1 MRAVSPVICISQQAT
16 AQCKLSTHCVSRT
29 SDSHTDLDH
38 IIRSVQ
44 PYQLLRLFSSSP
56 LAQLTPA
63 VCRQL
68 VTRIYKLHFD
78 LTSLRHII
86 RSSTLSQQ
94 RYVYTSTR
102 SDQTHQLQA
111 AVNESCKSCHMH
123 TQTGHP
129 SSQTYWLP
137 SASYDPISAR
147 SMKHMLAQLL

>member
-1 MRAVSPVICISQQAT
+1 MLIQSSSSQLATDQCKQTTRCISR
-16 AQCKLSTHCVSRT
+16 HRT
-29 SDSHTDLDH
+29 STRIWTTSY
-38 IIRSVQ
+38 VQ
-44 PYQLLRLFSSSP
+44 FQPHQLLRIFSSSP
-56 LAQLTPA
+56 PAQLTPA

-78 LTSLRHII
+78 LTSLRHIL